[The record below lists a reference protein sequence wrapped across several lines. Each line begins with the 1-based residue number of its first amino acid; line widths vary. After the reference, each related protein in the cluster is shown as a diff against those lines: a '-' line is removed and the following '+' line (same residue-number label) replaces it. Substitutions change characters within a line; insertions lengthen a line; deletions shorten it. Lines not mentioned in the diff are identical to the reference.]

1 VIFSRHFVTTNGL
14 GAEEVFAVGQVVL
27 HFDEW
32 WKVTKLKRAHDG
44 WGGIKVYGRKVK
56 PR

>member
-1 VIFSRHFVTTNGL
+1 MIFSRHFVTTNGL